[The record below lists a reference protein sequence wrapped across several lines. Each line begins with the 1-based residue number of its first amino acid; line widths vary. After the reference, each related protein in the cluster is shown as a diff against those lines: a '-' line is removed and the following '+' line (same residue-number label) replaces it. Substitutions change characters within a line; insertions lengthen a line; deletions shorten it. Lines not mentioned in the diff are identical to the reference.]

1 MEFVFCLL
9 LLKLAFVY
17 QWKIQAST
25 DEAPHRRKEAL
36 GKKRSAAK
44 AIGSSRSQGNMLA
57 RKRGHIGFPDIVPS
71 KVGGKDREENDN
83 SGCDE
88 WSLFDEYSQD
98 IKKKR
103 ARRCLV
109 PRSSPAGH
117 KVPSKV
123 DHHEEGNATHKAES
137 L

>member
-1 MEFVFCLL
+1 
-9 LLKLAFVY
+9 
-17 QWKIQAST
+17 
-25 DEAPHRRKEAL
+25 
-36 GKKRSAAK
+36 
-44 AIGSSRSQGNMLA
+44 MLA